1 MRAGGEGG
9 TDSLLSF
16 VAHTRLC
23 PQLVRTAAVNTAA
36 TDKINVLFMRL
47 FLKIKKC
54 EHIYPQQGLAF

>member
-1 MRAGGEGG
+1 VRTGGVGG
-9 TDSLLSF
+9 ADSLLSF

-23 PQLVRTAAVNTAA
+23 PQLVKTAAVITAA
-36 TDKINVLFMRL
+36 IDKIKVLFMRL